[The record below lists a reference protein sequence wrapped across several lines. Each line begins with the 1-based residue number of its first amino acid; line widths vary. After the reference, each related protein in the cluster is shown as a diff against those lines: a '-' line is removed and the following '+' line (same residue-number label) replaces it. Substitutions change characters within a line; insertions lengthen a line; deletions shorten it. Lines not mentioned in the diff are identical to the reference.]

1 MRDFVRP
8 LVIIAIVMLVPIVP
22 FVVLGSGFENNLQ
35 TWFSTKI
42 SPAEFASAVVLLLA
56 SDIVL
61 PVPSSFVSTLAGSRL
76 GIVNATCVSWIGMM
90 IGVFLGFAIARWI
103 GPAVAGRFAA
113 TEDLERLQRLSER
126 YGALTL
132 AITRPIP
139 ILAEAA
145 ILLLGMS
152 KLSWRTFLWITC
164 LSNAAIALVY
174 SILGSL
180 SFEQGHLA
188 MALIASVVLPLV
200 ATVITRRLLPAED
213 HATLESKT

>member
-8 LVIIAIVMLVPIVP
+8 LVIIAVVMLVPIVP
-22 FVVLGSGFENNLQ
+22 FAILGSGFEDSLQ
-35 TWFSTKI
+35 TWFRTRV
-42 SPAEFASAVVLLLA
+42 SPAELASAVVLLLA

-61 PVPSSFVSTLAGSRL
+61 PVPSSFVSTLAGFRL
-76 GIVNATCVSWIGMM
+76 GIVNATCVSWFGMM
-90 IGVFLGFAIARWI
+90 TGAIVGFGLARWI

-113 TEDLERLQRLSER
+113 TEDMERLQRLSKR

-152 KLSWRTFLWITC
+152 KLSWRTFLWICC
-164 LSNAAIALVY
+164 LSNAAVALVY
-174 SILGSL
+174 SVLGSL
-180 SFEQGHLA
+180 SFERGHLA
-188 MALIASVVLPLV
+188 MALVASVVLPLT
-200 ATVITRRLLPAED
+200 ATVIARRLLPVED
-213 HATLESKT
+213 QATLESKT

>member
-8 LVIIAIVMLVPIVP
+8 LVIIAIVMLVPILP
-22 FVVLGSGFENNLQ
+22 FVILGSGFENSLQ
-35 TWFSTKI
+35 TWFSTKV
-42 SPAEFASAVVLLLA
+42 SPAELASAVVLLLA

-61 PVPSSFVSTLAGSRL
+61 PIPSSFISTLAGSRL
-76 GIVNATCVSWIGMM
+76 GVVNATCVSWFGMM
-90 IGVFLGFAIARWI
+90 IGAILGFGLARWMVPAIAE
-103 GPAVAGRFAA
+103 RFAI
-113 TEDLERLQRLSER
+113 TEDLERLQRLSKR
-126 YGALTL
+126 YGALML

-145 ILLLGMS
+145 ILLLGMG

-188 MALIASVVLPLV
+188 MALIASVVLPLI
-200 ATVITRRLLPAED
+200 ATVIARRLLPAED
-213 HATLESKT
+213 QATLESKT